1 LVRVSTSDARPHPA
15 GTWRIGRFAGVDLL
29 ARPSLLVMGVI
40 LVVLFAP
47 RYEDQTQTSPYV
59 VAAVFVVALYASI
72 LLHEIAHVLAA
83 RGFGMRVPSVTL
95 HLLGG
100 ETAIEGESR
109 TPWQELATAIV
120 GPIVSLAIGL
130 AANQAAGAMV
140 PGVLHDVVWSIGWV
154 NIVVAVFNMLPGLP
168 LDGGRVFK
176 AVVWQLTGKEETG
189 TRIAAWI
196 GRAAAVALVVATV
209 MLVDFDREGWTFD
222 FIIAAIVAWFLWE
235 GSGQALRHARNTA
248 RLNRLAV
255 RALVEPGVA
264 PEDAPRLPVDIGG
277 AVLVRA
283 MAARPAETYAVIERD
298 GSIIGVLRAS
308 RVDEAWRDSR

>member
-1 LVRVSTSDARPHPA
+1 VSTSDARPQPA

-29 ARPSLLVMGVI
+29 ARPSLLVMGVV

-47 RYEDQTQTSPYV
+47 RFEDQTQMNPYT

-72 LLHEIAHVLAA
+72 LLHEVAHVLAA
-83 RGFGMRVPSVTL
+83 LGFGMHVPSVTL

-109 TPWQELATAIV
+109 SPWQELATAIV

-130 AANQAAGAMV
+130 AANQAAGSMG

-176 AVVWQLTGKEETG
+176 AVVWQLTGHEETG
-189 TRIAAWI
+189 TRFAAWI
-196 GRAAAVALVVATV
+196 GRAAAVGLIVATV
-209 MLVDFDREGWTFD
+209 LLADFESDNWTFD
-222 FIIAAIVAWFLWE
+222 FIIAAVVAWFLWE
-235 GSGQALRHARNTA
+235 GAGQALRQSRNNS
-248 RLNRLAV
+248 RINRLSV
-255 RALVEPGVA
+255 RTLVEPGEA
-264 PEDAPRLPVDIGG
+264 PAGAPRLPVDIGG

-283 MAARPAETYAVIERD
+283 MAARPAETYAVVERD
-298 GSIIGVLRAS
+298 GSVVGVLRAA
-308 RVDEAWRDSR
+308 RVDEAWRSGR

>member
-1 LVRVSTSDARPHPA
+1 MSTPEAQSHPA
-15 GTWRIGRFAGVDLL
+15 GTWRIGRVAGVDLL

-47 RYEDQTQTSPYV
+47 RYEDQTQTSPYI

-83 RGFGMRVPSVTL
+83 RGFGMHVPSVTL

-100 ETAIEGESR
+100 ETAIEGASR

-130 AANQAAGAMV
+130 GAGQVAGGME

-176 AVVWQLTGKEETG
+176 AVVWQLTGHEETG
-189 TRIAAWI
+189 TRFAAWI
-196 GRAAAVALVVATV
+196 GRAAAVALVIAT
-209 MLVDFDREGWTFD
+209 LLFADFDGGRGTFD
-222 FIIAAIVAWFLWE
+222 LVIGAIIAWFLWE
-235 GSGQALRHARNTA
+235 GAGHALKQARQSA

-255 RALVEPGVA
+255 RSLVEPGEA
-264 PEDAPRLPVDIGG
+264 PDGAPRLPVDISGE
-277 AVLVRA
+277 VLVRA

-298 GSIIGVLRAS
+298 GSVIGVLRSA
-308 RVDEAWRDSR
+308 RVDEAWRSTR

>member
-1 LVRVSTSDARPHPA
+1 MSTPEAPSQPA

-29 ARPSLLVMGVI
+29 ARPSLLLMGVV

-47 RYEDQTQTSPYV
+47 RYEDQTQMNPYL

-83 RGFGMRVPSVTL
+83 RGFGMHVPSVTL

-120 GPIVSLAIGL
+120 GPIVSLAIGI
-130 AANQAAGAMV
+130 AGSQAASTMG

-154 NIVVAVFNMLPGLP
+154 NILVAVFNMLPGLP

-176 AVVWQLTGKEETG
+176 AIVWQLTGHEETG
-189 TRIAAWI
+189 TRVAAWI
-196 GRAAAVALVVATV
+196 GRAAAVALIAVTLIRA
-209 MLVDFDREGWTFD
+209 DFTDNGWTFD
-222 FIIAAIVAWFLWE
+222 VIISAVVAWFLWE
-235 GSGQALRHARNTA
+235 GAGHALAHAKRTT
-248 RLNRLAV
+248 RLNRLSV
-255 RALVEPGVA
+255 RTLVEPGVA
-264 PEDAPRLPVDIGG
+264 PEGAPRLPVDIGG
-277 AVLVRA
+277 SVLVRA

-298 GSIIGVLRAS
+298 GSVVGVLHSA
-308 RVDEAWRDSR
+308 RVDEAWQSGR

>member
-1 LVRVSTSDARPHPA
+1 VSSPEAPSYPA

-120 GPIVSLAIGL
+120 GPIVSLVIGIS
-130 AANQAAGAMV
+130 ANQAAGSIG

-176 AVVWQLTGKEETG
+176 AIVWQLTGREQTG

-209 MLVDFDREGWTFD
+209 LLVDFDRDGWMFD

-235 GSGQALRHARNTA
+235 GAGHALHQAKNNARI
-248 RLNRLAV
+248 NRLSV

-264 PEDAPRLPVDIGG
+264 PDGAPRLPVNISG

-283 MAARPAETYAVIERD
+283 MAARPAETYAVIDHD
-298 GSIIGVLRAS
+298 GSVVGVLRAA
-308 RVDEAWRDSR
+308 RVDEVWRSSR

>member
-1 LVRVSTSDARPHPA
+1 MSTPDARSHPA
-15 GTWRIGRFAGVDLL
+15 GTWRIGRVAGVDLL

-47 RYEDQTQTSPYV
+47 RYEDQTQTSPYI

-83 RGFGMRVPSVTL
+83 RGFGMNVPSVTL

-100 ETAIEGESR
+100 ETAIEGPSR
-109 TPWQELATAIV
+109 TPWQELATAVV

-130 AANQAAGAMV
+130 AANQAAAGME
-140 PGVLHDVVWSIGWV
+140 PGVLHDVLWSVGWV

-176 AVVWQLTGKEETG
+176 AVVWQLTGHEDTG
-189 TRIAAWI
+189 TRFAAWI
-196 GRAAAVALVVATV
+196 GRAAAVGLVILTLLLA
-209 MLVDFDREGWTFD
+209 DFDSSRGTFD
-222 FIIAAIVAWFLWE
+222 LFIGAIVAWFLWE
-235 GSGQALRHARNTA
+235 GASHALKQSRQSA
-248 RLNRLAV
+248 RLSRLDV
-255 RALVEPGVA
+255 RTLVEPGVA
-264 PEDAPRLPVDIGG
+264 PDGAPRLPVDIGG
-277 AVLVRA
+277 EVLVRA

-298 GSIIGVLRAS
+298 GSVVGVLRSS
-308 RVDEAWRDSR
+308 RVDEAWRSSR

>member
-1 LVRVSTSDARPHPA
+1 VSDPEAQSHPA
-15 GTWRIGRFAGVDLL
+15 GTWRIGRVAGVDLL

-83 RGFGMRVPSVTL
+83 QGFGMHVPSVTL

-130 AANQAAGAMV
+130 AANQAAGSMG

-176 AVVWQLTGKEETG
+176 AIVWQLTGREETG
-189 TRIAAWI
+189 TWIAAWI
-196 GRAAAVALVVATV
+196 GRAAAVALVVAT
-209 MLVDFDREGWTFD
+209 LLRASLSESRLTTFD
-222 FIIAAIVAWFLWE
+222 LVIAGIVAWFLWE
-235 GSGQALRHARNTA
+235 GSSHALRQSKQNARI
-248 RLNRLAV
+248 NRLAV
-255 RALVEPGVA
+255 RSLLEPGVA
-264 PEDAPRLPVDIGG
+264 PEGAPRLPVDIGG

-298 GSIIGVLRAS
+298 GSVVGVLRAA
-308 RVDEAWRDSR
+308 RVDEAWRSGG

>member
-1 LVRVSTSDARPHPA
+1 MSTSEARSHPA

-29 ARPSLLVMGVI
+29 ARPSLLVMGII

-83 RGFGMRVPSVTL
+83 RGFGMHVPSVTL

-130 AANQAAGAMV
+130 GANQAAGSIG

-176 AVVWQLTGKEETG
+176 AVVWQVTGREETG

-196 GRAAAVALVVATV
+196 GRAAAVALVLATV
-209 MLVDFDREGWTFD
+209 LLVDVDRDGWTFD
-222 FIIAAIVAWFLWE
+222 FVIAAIVAWFLWS
-235 GSGQALRHARNTA
+235 GAGQALRHTRNNA

-255 RALVEPGVA
+255 RELVEPGVA
-264 PEDAPRLPVDIGG
+264 PADAPRLPVDIGG

-298 GSIIGVLRAS
+298 GSVIGVLRAA
-308 RVDEAWRDSR
+308 RVDEAWRSSR